1 MRPRTGKFRAWF
13 LYLPETDDSIFLSR
27 LVKHFHI
34 IGLFV
39 AQGLLLITQDT
50 EMLAALGRGRH
61 DRVDVSVTLLVSFL
75 IKQIRSVTYTLH
87 SRSRLVGSQ
96 VFSKLH
102 ERLCMCIMSEGPE
115 FSPEAASRLS

>member
-13 LYLPETDDSIFLSR
+13 LYLPETDDRIFLSR

-61 DRVDVSVTLLVSFL
+61 DRVDVFVTLSSL
-75 IKQIRSVTYTLH
+75 IKQSDL
-87 SRSRLVGSQ
+87 
-96 VFSKLH
+96 
-102 ERLCMCIMSEGPE
+102 
-115 FSPEAASRLS
+115 